1 MNLGNERELAL
12 IREEQL
18 NWSMKITKG
27 IKKGIGLGIIQTCIK
42 MIKKYQS
49 RLPEQAESLIGKH

>member
-1 MNLGNERELAL
+1 
-12 IREEQL
+12 
-18 NWSMKITKG
+18 MKITKG

-49 RLPEQAESLIGKH
+49 RLPKQIESLIGKH